1 MKMAEGASTSSTVD
15 AVVRILL
22 VGRKGSG
29 RSSVRNK
36 ILGENKFIRQEC
48 ELSEGQTQI
57 GDRQVHVLDCPD
69 VLDPDVDKEK
79 LQEQL
84 LSACSAGLSSVLLV
98 VPLVKKLENE
108 QEMLEFIKHLFGP
121 EVQKCVMILFTHE
134 DEDEAKVSQLLQ
146 QKVNVDLQQL
156 LTECG
161 GRYHCINNKRRSE
174 EQRIHLLEKIEGL
187 EVENGGKLIKRRRAS
202 KSSFVDFSGLKSPAA
217 DPDSS

>member
-1 MKMAEGASTSSTVD
+1 MAEGASPLTVD
-15 AVVRILL
+15 AVMRIVLM
-22 VGRKGSG
+22 GRKGSG
-29 RSSVRNK
+29 RSSSGNS
-36 ILGENKFIRQEC
+36 ILGENRFTEQEC

-57 GDRQVHVLDCPD
+57 GHRRVHVLDCPD

-108 QEMLEFIKHLFGP
+108 QEMLEFIKDLFGP
-121 EVQKCVMILFTHE
+121 EVLKCIMILVTHE
-134 DEDEAKVSQLLQ
+134 DEDEARVSQLLQ

-161 GRYHCINNKRRSE
+161 TKYHCINNKRRSE
-174 EQRIHLLEKIEGL
+174 EQRIHLLQKIEGL
-187 EVENGGKLIKRRRAS
+187 MKENRGKLVKRRRGS
-202 KSSFVDFSGLKSPAA
+202 MGSFVNFSGL
-217 DPDSS
+217 

>member
-1 MKMAEGASTSSTVD
+1 MAEGASSSSTAD

-29 RSSVRNK
+29 KSSVRNK

-57 GDRQVHVLDCPD
+57 RDRRVHVLDCPV

-79 LQEQL
+79 LQEQQ

-108 QEMLEFIKHLFGP
+108 EEMLEFIKHLFGP
-121 EVQKCVMILFTHE
+121 EVHKYIMILFTHE
-134 DEDEAKVSQLLQ
+134 DEDEARVSQLLQ

-161 GRYHCINNKRRSE
+161 RRYHCINNKRRSE

-187 EVENGGKLIKRRRAS
+187 EVENGGKLIRRRRAS